1 MAPPDSDWLI
11 PDGLD
16 NARISKRISASRSG
30 GSGDVLINVIDAAE
44 LKLCLLLHL
53 FFLTVEPVL
62 HAESVCLD
70 SPHYSRAREYAESGS
85 AVSRFLMTVLR

>member
-1 MAPPDSDWLI
+1 VAPADSDWLI
-11 PDGLD
+11 SGGLD

-53 FFLTVEPVL
+53 FFLTVERRCKSDLFPP
-62 HAESVCLD
+62 EIS
-70 SPHYSRAREYAESGS
+70 SYSRARE
-85 AVSRFLMTVLR
+85 